1 MEWRVDTRGREENH
15 LNPLTRS
22 IGVFGSVVGGGER
35 RTMVSVGRHWHVS
48 AIRPIIVA
56 TSWPTFQYANVRVR
70 ALHACLP
77 PNSYP
82 CFYQPID
89 NRDLQ
94 CRRLEPEKTDLYSSN
109 SILQSVYTS
118 DKHPIVAKY
127 FVRNVRN
134 FVWEIFVRRKIIG
147 GIVFLVSF
155 MERKFQ
161 SSTSFD

>member
-82 CFYQPID
+82 
-89 NRDLQ
+89 
-94 CRRLEPEKTDLYSSN
+94 SH
-109 SILQSVYTS
+109 V
-118 DKHPIVAKY
+118 
-127 FVRNVRN
+127 
-134 FVWEIFVRRKIIG
+134 
-147 GIVFLVSF
+147 
-155 MERKFQ
+155 
-161 SSTSFD
+161 STSRLIIAIYNVDDSNQKKPTCTRAIQSFNPSTRLINIR